1 MAIPDQRA
9 VEALARQVQ
18 QQPSA
23 FDFFQAVRL
32 LELARPEAQEVGTGS
47 EPLEEAVAFRGRI
60 ADGFPVS
67 DLTAASGP
75 DEHKRVALEVA
86 FMCLAGADGPLPAPY
101 TAIVQARARRDG
113 GQGAAPAY
121 GPDDDARNFLDLFNH
136 RMVSFFYRARKK
148 HRLALFK
155 SGTAPLE
162 RLLFQLIG
170 FHEGTLLPRL
180 WRAGARQGGS
190 IYSRAL
196 LRYAGILICQNRSM
210 AGLEAMLEDALKVP
224 VRGVEGKGRW
234 LAIAPRFQTVIGPHG
249 WNRAL
254 GQDTVLGTRAW
265 EADGAIGLEL
275 GPMGL
280 VSYRSL
286 LPGGP
291 AHEVLV
297 FLTRFY
303 LRAELDVY
311 VTLHL
316 EPGEG
321 ELQPLSRLGYGA
333 LNQTAWLGQQQ
344 TKKRYRTSFSLPQW
358 RDTLNSR
365 AAGARP

>member
-9 VEALARQVQ
+9 IEALARQVQ
-18 QQPSA
+18 QQPGA

-32 LELARPEAQEVGTGS
+32 LELARPTAHEVGTGS
-47 EPLEEAVAFRGRI
+47 EPLQEAVAFRGRI
-60 ADGFPVS
+60 GDGIPVS
-67 DLTAASGP
+67 DLTAASSP
-75 DEHKRVALEVA
+75 DAHQRVGLEVA
-86 FMCLAGADGPLPAPY
+86 FMTLAGADGPLPAPY

-136 RMVSFFYRARKK
+136 RMVSYFYRARKK
-148 HRLALFK
+148 RRLALFK
-155 SGTAPLE
+155 AGTAPLE

-170 FHEGTLLPRL
+170 FHEGTLMSRL
-180 WRAGARQGGS
+180 RRPAARQGGS

-196 LRYAGILICQNRSM
+196 LRYAGVLACQNRSM
-210 AGLEAMLEDALKVP
+210 AGLEALLRDALKVP
-224 VRGVEGKGRW
+224 VGGEEGLGRW
-234 LAIAPRFQTVIGPHG
+234 LAIAPRFQTVIGPRG
-249 WNRAL
+249 RNRAL

-265 EADGAIGLEL
+265 EVDGAIGLHL

-297 FLTRFY
+297 FLVRLY
-303 LRAELDVY
+303 LRGELDVQ

-321 ELQPLSRLGYGA
+321 DLPPLSRSGYGA
-333 LNQTAWLGQQQ
+333 LSQTAWLGGLLP
-344 TKKRYRTSFSLPQW
+344 KKSYRASFSLPQW
-358 RDTLNSR
+358 RDAPDTR
-365 AAGARP
+365 TAGAQP